1 MRVSSSKA
9 ELFCF
14 QDFWYITNTTLNQ
27 LEYFYPGQYQFLMWN
42 FFSGGKKDFKKT
54 RKTAAKYKAYHKLST
69 GLNHY
74 FLHRPVKFICIS
86 TTVTYDLLGVLDIL
100 SKAQLKKQN
109 RNQTAKHDLAQIS
122 SQERIMPDSK
132 RMHIVRKTVMSTC
145 CFFKS
150 LVHLKKKKIRKK

>member
-1 MRVSSSKA
+1 M
-9 ELFCF
+9 
-14 QDFWYITNTTLNQ
+14 NQ
-27 LEYFYPGQYQFLMWN
+27 
-42 FFSGGKKDFKKT
+42 
-54 RKTAAKYKAYHKLST
+54 KLST

-74 FLHRPVKFICIS
+74 FLHRPVKFICLS

-109 RNQTAKHDLAQIS
+109 RNQTAKHDSAQIS

-132 RMHIVRKTVMSTC
+132 GMHIMRKTVMST

-150 LVHLKKKKIRKK
+150 LVHLKKKNQEKNHIITEWFGL